1 MRVPALISL
10 RRCWRLVLRLLV
22 GGSWFWSGV
31 LLGRTSLPRAIARGA
46 CAARCPCRAPAN
58 ALRRCAKR
66 DGAVAPLAPL
76 ATAVAAR
83 GRHFLSA
90 GARCCDSPRRVFPLR
105 ASARRFAALRGLSMA
120 RPIPTLFNAAI
131 AAVASGQWLG
141 RGLRPRKPLPAER
154 ARGRGVFHSI
164 EKATNG
170 HFLTKCPPA
179 TLKKN

>member
-1 MRVPALISL
+1 M
-10 RRCWRLVLRLLV
+10 LRLLV

-31 LLGRTSLPRAIARGA
+31 LLGRSSLPRAIARGA

-66 DGAVAPLAPL
+66 DGAKAPLASL
-76 ATAVAAR
+76 ATAVARRA
-83 GRHFLSA
+83 RHFLSA

-105 ASARRFAALRGLSMA
+105 SSERRFAILRGLSMV
-120 RPIPTLFNAAI
+120 RPIPTLFHAAI
-131 AAVASGQWLG
+131 AAVATGQWLG

-164 EKATNG
+164 EKATND
-170 HFLTKCPPA
+170 HFLT
-179 TLKKN
+179 